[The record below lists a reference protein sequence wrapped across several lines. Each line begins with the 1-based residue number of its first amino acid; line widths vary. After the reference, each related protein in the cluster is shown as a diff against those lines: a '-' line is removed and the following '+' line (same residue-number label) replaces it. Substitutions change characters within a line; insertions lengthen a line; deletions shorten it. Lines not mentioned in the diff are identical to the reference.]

1 MSFHRRHGAALTI
14 AAHRRQVKIDL
25 GVLECGDDYRIIGYN
40 EKPEYSYNVS
50 MGIYVYEP
58 AVLKFI
64 APGIYLDFP
73 DLVLKLDCSWG
84 EGLCHAMRLP
94 LARYWTA
101 GRLCA
106 RAGDLRRR
114 KGRSLTVTDWRVP
127 LSDLDYGSEE
137 ATAVQRVIATKWLSM
152 GPEVHAFEQE
162 FAAMQEA
169 KHALAVSSATAGL
182 HLALLALGVG
192 PGDEVIQPALNFV
205 AAANMTVA
213 VGATPVFADIC
224 SLDEPTIDPSEV
236 ERLISPRTKAVVVMH
251 YGGSL
256 CRMAELTELCA
267 AHGIAIVE
275 DACHAVGVAYHDARN
290 RWPNGI
296 MAGSIGDIS
305 AFSFFSNK
313 NIASGEGGMV
323 VTNRADLA
331 ERVRLLRSHGMTT
344 LTWDRH
350 KGHAASYDVVNPGY
364 NYRLDELHAALG
376 RAQLGKLERN
386 NQHRRDLLVS
396 YRKSGAIAWRLDHAL
411 RGHDRIFVGPPDG
424 HRRAGSG
431 NQREGGA
438 GITPIRRFSRAC
450 IIPASLISRVLQ
462 EGRTKASN

>member
-1 MSFHRRHGAALTI
+1 
-14 AAHRRQVKIDL
+14 
-25 GVLECGDDYRIIGYN
+25 
-40 EKPEYSYNVS
+40 
-50 MGIYVYEP
+50 
-58 AVLKFI
+58 
-64 APGIYLDFP
+64 
-73 DLVLKLDCSWG
+73 
-84 EGLCHAMRLP
+84 MRV
-94 LARYWTA
+94 
-101 GRLCA
+101 
-106 RAGDLRRR
+106 RRR
-114 KGRSLTVTDWRVP
+114 STPKGRDLAVTDWRVP

-137 ATAVQRVIATKWLSM
+137 ANAVQRVIASKWLSM

-162 FAAMQEA
+162 FAAMQKAE
-169 KHALAVSSATAGL
+169 HALAVSSATAGL

-213 VGATPVFADIC
+213 IGATPVFADIC
-224 SLDEPTIDPSEV
+224 CLDEPTIDPSEV
-236 ERLISPRTKAVVVMH
+236 ERVISPRTKAVVVMH

-256 CRMAELTELCA
+256 CRMGELTELCA

-331 ERVRLLRSHGMTT
+331 ERVGLLRSHGMTT

-376 RAQLGKLERN
+376 RTQLKKLDRN
-386 NQHRRDLLVS
+386 NQRRRNLLGS
-396 YRKSGAIAWRLDHAL
+396 YRQAVQSLAGWTMPFADTVENSSGHLMVIVAPDPDVRERAVQAL
-411 RGHDRIFVGPPDG
+411 RQSGIQSSMHYPCIADFTGFT
-424 HRRAGSG
+424 AGSG
-431 NQREGGA
+431 ENLELTRQFTRRV
-438 GITPIRRFSRAC
+438 ITLPLYPTMDSYRIKEIVEVLRAVDAK
-450 IIPASLISRVLQ
+450 PEER
-462 EGRTKASN
+462 

>member
-1 MSFHRRHGAALTI
+1 
-14 AAHRRQVKIDL
+14 
-25 GVLECGDDYRIIGYN
+25 
-40 EKPEYSYNVS
+40 
-50 MGIYVYEP
+50 
-58 AVLKFI
+58 
-64 APGIYLDFP
+64 
-73 DLVLKLDCSWG
+73 
-84 EGLCHAMRLP
+84 
-94 LARYWTA
+94 
-101 GRLCA
+101 
-106 RAGDLRRR
+106 
-114 KGRSLTVTDWRVP
+114 VTDWRIP

-137 ATAVQRVIATKWLSM
+137 ATAVQRVIASKWLSM

-182 HLALLALGVG
+182 HLALLAVGVG

-224 SLDEPTIDPSEV
+224 SLVEPTINPSEV
-236 ERLISPRTKAVVVMH
+236 ERAISPRTKAVVVMH
-251 YGGSL
+251 YGGSF
-256 CRMAELTELCA
+256 CRMAELTEPCA

-290 RWPNGI
+290 RWPNGV

-323 VTNRADLA
+323 ATNRVDLA

-350 KGHAASYDVVNPGY
+350 RGHAASYDVVNPGY

-396 YRKSGAIAWRLDHAL
+396 YRKAVQSLGGWTMPFADTIEYSSGHLMVIIAPDPEIREEAVQAL
-411 RGHDRIFVGPPDG
+411 RQSRIQSSMHYPCIADFSGFAGGSTESLELTRQFTNRAITLPLYPTLNPDRINDIVD
-424 HRRAGSG
+424 
-431 NQREGGA
+431 
-438 GITPIRRFSRAC
+438 
-450 IIPASLISRVLQ
+450 VL
-462 EGRTKASN
+462 RTV

>member
-1 MSFHRRHGAALTI
+1 
-14 AAHRRQVKIDL
+14 
-25 GVLECGDDYRIIGYN
+25 
-40 EKPEYSYNVS
+40 
-50 MGIYVYEP
+50 
-58 AVLKFI
+58 
-64 APGIYLDFP
+64 
-73 DLVLKLDCSWG
+73 
-84 EGLCHAMRLP
+84 
-94 LARYWTA
+94 
-101 GRLCA
+101 
-106 RAGDLRRR
+106 
-114 KGRSLTVTDWRVP
+114 VTDWRIP

-137 ATAVQRVIATKWLSM
+137 ATAVQRVIASKWLSM

-182 HLALLALGVG
+182 HLALLALGLG
-192 PGDEVIQPALNFV
+192 TDDEVIQPALNFV
-205 AAANMTVA
+205 ATANMTVA

-224 SLDEPTIDPSEV
+224 SLDEPTINPSEV
-236 ERLISPRTKAVVVMH
+236 ERAISPRTKAVVVMH

-290 RWPNGI
+290 RWPNGV

-350 KGHAASYDVVNPGY
+350 KGHVASYDVVNAGY

-396 YRKSGAIAWRLDHAL
+396 YRKAVQSLGGWTMPFANTIEYSSGHLMVIVAPDPEIREKAVQAL
-411 RGHDRIFVGPPDG
+411 RQSAIQSSMHYPCIADFTGFAGGSNESLELTRQFTSRAITLPLYPTLNPDRIDNIVDVL
-424 HRRAGSG
+424 RA
-431 NQREGGA
+431 
-438 GITPIRRFSRAC
+438 
-450 IIPASLISRVLQ
+450 V
-462 EGRTKASN
+462 

>member
-1 MSFHRRHGAALTI
+1 L
-14 AAHRRQVKIDL
+14 
-25 GVLECGDDYRIIGYN
+25 
-40 EKPEYSYNVS
+40 
-50 MGIYVYEP
+50 
-58 AVLKFI
+58 
-64 APGIYLDFP
+64 
-73 DLVLKLDCSWG
+73 
-84 EGLCHAMRLP
+84 
-94 LARYWTA
+94 
-101 GRLCA
+101 
-106 RAGDLRRR
+106 
-114 KGRSLTVTDWRVP
+114 TDWRIP
-127 LSDLDYGSEE
+127 LSDLDYGNEE
-137 ATAVQRVIATKWLSM
+137 ANAVQRVIASKWLSM
-152 GPEVHAFEQE
+152 GPEVQAFEQE

-213 VGATPVFADIC
+213 MGATPVFADIC

-267 AHGIAIVE
+267 ARGIAVVE
-275 DACHAVGVAYHDARN
+275 DACHAVGIAYHDARN
-290 RWPNGI
+290 RWPNGV

-331 ERVRLLRSHGMTT
+331 ERVRLLRSHGMTS

-350 KGHAASYDVVNPGY
+350 KGHASSYDVVNPGY

-376 RAQLGKLERN
+376 RAQLKKLERN
-386 NQHRRDLLVS
+386 NQRRRDLLLS
-396 YRKSGAIAWRLDHAL
+396 YRVAMRPLSGWIMPFAEAIEYSSGHLMVVVAPEPEIKQRAVQALRKSGIQSSMHYPCVADFTGFERGSDKDLEVTREFTSRAITLPLYPTLDPDRINGIVEVL
-411 RGHDRIFVGPPDG
+411 RGV
-424 HRRAGSG
+424 
-431 NQREGGA
+431 
-438 GITPIRRFSRAC
+438 
-450 IIPASLISRVLQ
+450 
-462 EGRTKASN
+462 

>member
-1 MSFHRRHGAALTI
+1 
-14 AAHRRQVKIDL
+14 
-25 GVLECGDDYRIIGYN
+25 
-40 EKPEYSYNVS
+40 
-50 MGIYVYEP
+50 
-58 AVLKFI
+58 
-64 APGIYLDFP
+64 
-73 DLVLKLDCSWG
+73 
-84 EGLCHAMRLP
+84 
-94 LARYWTA
+94 
-101 GRLCA
+101 
-106 RAGDLRRR
+106 
-114 KGRSLTVTDWRVP
+114 VTDWRVP

-182 HLALLALGVG
+182 HLALLAVEVG

-205 AAANMTVA
+205 ATANMTVA

-224 SLDEPTIDPSEV
+224 ALDEPTIDPSEV

-290 RWPNGI
+290 RQPNGV

-323 VTNRADLA
+323 VTSRADLA

-350 KGHAASYDVVNPGY
+350 KGHAASYDVVNAGY

-396 YRKSGAIAWRLDHAL
+396 YRKAVQLLGGWTMPFANTIEYSSGHLMVIVAPDPEIREKAVEAL
-411 RGHDRIFVGPPDG
+411 RQSAIQSSMHYPCIADFTGFAGGSNESLELTRQFTSRAITLPLYPTLNPDRINDIVD
-424 HRRAGSG
+424 
-431 NQREGGA
+431 
-438 GITPIRRFSRAC
+438 
-450 IIPASLISRVLQ
+450 VL
-462 EGRTKASN
+462 RSV